1 MAADYG
7 AGGRVG
13 IGTPQANPTVEPEL
27 QRLLPES
34 ASSYAVRLTS
44 TKASSTDRLLEYL
57 VELPRTLD
65 AFDTLP
71 LDVFAF
77 ACTGSSYLAGRDA
90 EAEILDSIAT
100 ERGYPVITAVA
111 AIEAELSLLGAR
123 SIAIVAPYPH
133 ALVEAGRQYWTRSGY
148 RVAELRTIDIGTD
161 DTRAIYQLGSSDAL
175 AAVKTLQRDR
185 PDLDVDAYVL
195 SGTGMPTASILEEA
209 TALTGRPVLSSN
221 ACLAMACS
229 RHLGLTGPR

>member
-1 MAADYG
+1 MTVDYG

-34 ASSYAVRLTS
+34 VSGYAVRLTS
-44 TKASSTDRLLEYL
+44 SKASSSDRLLDYL

-77 ACTGSSYLAGRDA
+77 ACTGSSYLAGRES
-90 EAEILDSIAT
+90 EAEIVESIAAK
-100 ERGYPVITAVA
+100 RGYPVITAVA
-111 AIEAELSLLGAR
+111 AIEAELVRLGAR

-133 ALVEAGRQYWTRSGY
+133 DLVEAGREFWGRSGY
-148 RVAELRTIDIGTD
+148 DVAELRTIDIGTD
-161 DTRAIYQLGSSDAL
+161 DTRAIYQLGSADAL
-175 AAVKTLQRDR
+175 AAVEALHGDR
-185 PDLDVDAYVL
+185 PNLDVDAYLL
-195 SGTGMPTASILEEA
+195 SGTGMPTASILEA
-209 TALTGRPVLSSN
+209 ASALTGRPVLSSN
-221 ACLAMACS
+221 ACLAAACA
-229 RHLGLTGPR
+229 RHLGLA

>member
-1 MAADYG
+1 MTFDYG
-7 AGGRVG
+7 SGGRVG

-34 ASSYAVRLTS
+34 VVSYAVRLTS
-44 TKASSTDRLLEYL
+44 ARATSSERLLDYL

-77 ACTGSSYLAGRDA
+77 ACTGSSYLAGRETESA
-90 EAEILDSIAT
+90 IIDSIAT

-111 AIEAELSLLGAR
+111 AIEAELSRLGAR
-123 SIAIVAPYPH
+123 SIAIVAPYPE
-133 ALVEAGRQYWTRSGY
+133 ALVEAGRQYWSNSGY
-148 RVAELRTIDIGTD
+148 QVVELRPIDIGSD
-161 DTRAIYQLGSSDAL
+161 DTRAIYQLGSNDAL
-175 AAVKTLQRDR
+175 AAVEALRRDDDH
-185 PDLDVDAYVL
+185 DLGVDAVVL
-195 SGTGMPTASILEEA
+195 SGTGMPTAAILAKATESI
-209 TALTGRPVLSSN
+209 GRPVLSSN

-229 RHLGLTGPR
+229 RYLGFM